1 MNKRAA
7 KALRK
12 KAAANVRETYGTPTA
27 NLCQKEY
34 KGLKKKFKNVKG
46 HI

>member
-7 KALRK
+7 KALKK
-12 KAAANVRETYGTPTA
+12 KAVANVRETYGTPTA

-34 KGLKKKFKNVKG
+34 KSLKKKLKEIKG
-46 HI
+46 QI